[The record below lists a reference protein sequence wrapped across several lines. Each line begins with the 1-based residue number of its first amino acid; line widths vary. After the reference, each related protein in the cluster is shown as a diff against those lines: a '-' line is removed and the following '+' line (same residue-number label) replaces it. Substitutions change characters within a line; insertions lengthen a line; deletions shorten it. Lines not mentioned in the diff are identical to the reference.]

1 MDRKPAG
8 ATNSSTRHVF
18 ETMRTISRSDTPIGL
33 NEIATELDVP
43 ASTAHRALMTL
54 EESGFVR
61 RMRQSA
67 RFEPGSTLL
76 HLIRSMVAQFPVRA
90 AAAGALNEIS
100 GELGVTT
107 SLNWRLGWSSIR
119 LASFE
124 GMQESFQ
131 LRRIGEMRPL
141 HDGIGPSAILLAL
154 PKTERERYLRE
165 YVDGGK
171 LRGATGLDLERFETF
186 ERQMAELRA
195 ISSFRPPTS
204 SASTGYRF
212 RTRRFD
218 GAVGGSFSVGFSMNQ
233 RTGAELAADIE
244 RVREALA
251 RLQDALDSD
260 PPSTKTYFDALDP
273 DAFGVTT
280 SPSLFRN
287 VD

>member
-18 ETMRTISRSDTPIGL
+18 ETMRMISRSDTPIGL

-67 RFEPGSTLL
+67 RFEPGSTLH

-100 GELGVTT
+100 SELGVTT

-154 PKTERERYLRE
+154 PETERDRYLRE
-165 YVDGGK
+165 YLDGGK
-171 LRGATGLDLERFETF
+171 LRGASLDMERFETF
-186 ERQMAELRA
+186 ARQMARQGYLQLPPSHKLGLFW
-195 ISSFRPPTS
+195 ISAP
-204 SASTGYRF
+204 A
-212 RTRRFD
+212 RRFD

-244 RVREALA
+244 CVREALA

-260 PPSTKTYFDALDP
+260 PPSTKTHFDTLDP

>member
-67 RFEPGSTLL
+67 RFEPGSTLH

-90 AAAGALNEIS
+90 AAAGPLNEIS
-100 GELGVTT
+100 RELGVTT

-141 HDGIGPSAILLAL
+141 HDGIGPSAILLAF

-171 LRGATGLDLERFETF
+171 LRSTGLDLERFETF
-186 ERQMAELRA
+186 ERQMASEGYLQLPPSHEFGLYW
-195 ISSFRPPTS
+195 ISVP
-204 SASTGYRF
+204 
-212 RTRRFD
+212 TRRFD